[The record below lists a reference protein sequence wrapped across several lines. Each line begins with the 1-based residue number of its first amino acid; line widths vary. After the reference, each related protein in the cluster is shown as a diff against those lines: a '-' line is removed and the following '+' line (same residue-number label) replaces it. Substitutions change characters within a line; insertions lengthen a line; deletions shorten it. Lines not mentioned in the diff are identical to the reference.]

1 MASKFQNRLVGAVV
15 LVAVGVIFLPT
26 LLDGDK
32 KYNEDQFAAIPLVPK
47 PGDEQDI
54 ESIAPIEQTTTPST
68 PSEGASE
75 AMISEAV
82 TGIEAQQPSSTTNTP
97 NIEQQIPVTA
107 PPPVDT
113 KKPTQ
118 PTEIN
123 TPKPAQPPVEE
134 TKPQPPKGEA
144 WVIQLGVLTNKA
156 NVDQIVAKLHISGY
170 PVYTK
175 PTKIKDKPA
184 TLIYIGPSADK
195 AELQAI
201 IPHLKELTEL
211 DGKLKAYN
219 P

>member
-97 NIEQQIPVTA
+97 NIEQQIPVTV
-107 PPPVDT
+107 PPVDT

-175 PTKIKDKPA
+175 TTKIKDKPA